1 MTYTSR
7 VRQSHALSETESGL
21 VESLL
26 ETLHGNNENDEY
38 AMDQVSAEG
47 QPEKKMPGFLKP
59 KNFGLVEETNNKK
72 GAKQSKRIRIFN
84 YTCI

>member
-1 MTYTSR
+1 MNMQCT
-7 VRQSHALSETESGL
+7 
-21 VESLL
+21 
-26 ETLHGNNENDEY
+26 
-38 AMDQVSAEG
+38 QVSAEG

-84 YTCI
+84 YTCN